1 MRNSDDTISNSEP
14 FYPAS
19 LERAEAEIDQGA
31 AFLDQRTAQ
40 RVTVAG
46 PTVSLVRG
54 DTLTPEPIDWLWP
67 GWLAAGKM
75 QILGGQAGTGKTTIA
90 LALAATVTTGGRWP
104 DGSKASIGAVAIWSG
119 EDDPTDTL
127 VPRLRAM
134 GANMTRV
141 HFVSGM
147 VENGKPRSFDPASD
161 MELLAVALQKI
172 GNVRLLIVDPI
183 VSAIT
188 GDSHKNSETRR
199 GLQPL
204 VDLAASLKCA
214 LLGITHFSKGTQGR
228 EPIDRITG
236 SLAFAA
242 LARVVMVCAK
252 ETASEAKTPR
262 RLLMRA
268 KSNIGPDD
276 GGFAYELRQDELA
289 ACPGIFASSVL
300 WGESVEGSAREIL
313 AQAEAQPEEG
323 GALAGAQDWLRDF
336 LTEGPQPQREI
347 KAAADAHCHSWATVK
362 RAQKALGIESYREG
376 GIGKAGTWYWRLPG
390 AEASKVLTESLRCST
405 LSDEH
410 LSKNEHL
417 SAQDD
422 AEELEI

>member
-1 MRNSDDTISNSEP
+1 MKGTIEL
-14 FYPAS
+14 S
-19 LERAEAEIDQGA
+19 LPPEWAPKQS
-31 AFLDQRTAQ
+31 
-40 RVTVAG
+40 VVA
-46 PTVSLVRG
+46 LIRG
-54 DTLTPEPIDWLWP
+54 DTLAPEPINWLWP

-75 QILGGQAGTGKTTIA
+75 HILGGQTGTGKTTIA
-90 LALAATVTTGGRWP
+90 LALAAALTTGGRWP
-104 DGSKASIGAVAIWSG
+104 DGTKAPVGDVVIWSG

-147 VENGKPRSFDPASD
+147 VENGKPRSFDPAND
-161 MELLAVALQKI
+161 MVALETALKAT

-183 VSAIT
+183 VSAIAA
-188 GDSHKNSETRR
+188 DSHKDADVRR

-204 VDLAASLKCA
+204 VDLAGRLRCA
-214 LLGITHFSKGTQGR
+214 LLEITYFSKGTQDR

-252 ETASEAKTPR
+252 ETPRDDSAPR

-268 KSNIGPDD
+268 KSNVGPDD
-276 GGFAYELRQDELA
+276 GGFAYELLRQDELA
-289 ACPGIFASSVL
+289 AYPGIFASSVL

-313 AQAEAQPEEG
+313 AQAEAQPAKG
-323 GALAGAQDWLRDF
+323 GALSEARDWLRDF

-362 RAQKALGIESYREG
+362 RAQKALGIEWYREG
-376 GIGKAGTWYWRLPG
+376 GIGKAGAWYWRLPG
-390 AEASKVLTESLRCST
+390 TEASKVLTESLRCST
-405 LSDEH
+405 LGD
-410 LSKNEHL
+410 EHL

-422 AEELEI
+422 AEDIEL

>member
-1 MRNSDDTISNSEP
+1 MSSTLLELTLPKDMR
-14 FYPAS
+14 PA
-19 LERAEAEIDQGA
+19 
-31 AFLDQRTAQ
+31 TA
-40 RVTVAG
+40 
-46 PTVSLVRG
+46 SLVRG
-54 DTLTPEPIDWLWP
+54 DALTPEPFDWLWP
-67 GWLAAGKM
+67 GWLVAGKM
-75 QILGGQAGTGKTTIA
+75 HILGGQAGTGKTTIA
-90 LALAATVTTGGRWP
+90 LALAATLTMGGRWP
-104 DGSKASIGAVAIWSG
+104 DGSKANAGNVVVWSG

-134 GANMTRV
+134 GADMTRV

-147 VENGKPRSFDPASD
+147 MENGKPRSFDPASD
-161 MELLAVALQKI
+161 MDHLGVALEGI
-172 GNVRLLIVDPI
+172 GHVRLLVVDPI

-204 VDLAASLKCA
+204 VDLAGHLHCA

-252 ETASEAKTPR
+252 ETSTNDKIPR

-276 GGFAYELRQDELA
+276 GGFAYDLRQDELSA
-289 ACPGIFASSVL
+289 FPGVYASSVQ
-300 WGESVEGSAREIL
+300 WGDAVEGSAREIL

-323 GALAGAQDWLRDF
+323 GALSEAQDWLRDF
-336 LTEGPQPQREI
+336 LTEGPQPQREVMS
-347 KAAADAHCHSWATVK
+347 AADAHCHSRATVK

-376 GIGKAGTWYWRLPG
+376 TPGKRGGGVWFWALPG
-390 AEASKVLTESLRCST
+390 TLRCSETLRCST
-405 LSDEH
+405 LGDEH
-410 LSKNEHL
+410 LNQNEHL
-417 SAQDD
+417 NHGETSEDI
-422 AEELEI
+422 EI

>member
-1 MRNSDDTISNSEP
+1 MRLDHAFDS
-14 FYPAS
+14 
-19 LERAEAEIDQGA
+19 IDRGA
-31 AFLDQRTAQ
+31 TFLDRMAAQ
-40 RVTVAG
+40 RGAVTVTEPKA
-46 PTVSLVRG
+46 TVSLIRG
-54 DTLTPEPIDWLWP
+54 DTLTPEPIDWLWS

-75 QILGGQAGTGKTTIA
+75 HILGGQAGTGKTTIA
-90 LALAATVTTGGRWP
+90 LALAATLTTGGRWP
-104 DGSKASIGAVAIWSG
+104 DGSKAPVGNVVIWSG

-134 GANMTRV
+134 DADMTRV

-161 MELLAVALQKI
+161 MEILAVALQKI

-242 LARVVMVCAK
+242 LARVVLVCAK
-252 ETASEAKTPR
+252 ETSSDDKTSR

-276 GGFAYELRQDELA
+276 GGFAYDLRQNELTDF
-289 ACPGIFASSVL
+289 PGVFTSSVQ
-300 WGESVEGSAREIL
+300 WGEAVEGSAREIL

-323 GALAGAQDWLRDF
+323 GALSDAQDWLRDF
-336 LTEGPQPQREI
+336 LAEGPQPQREI

-362 RAQKALGIESYREG
+362 RAQKVLGIVSYREG
-376 GIGKAGTWYWRLPG
+376 GIGKAGAWHWRLSGGETP
-390 AEASKVLTESLRCST
+390 KVLTESLRCST
-405 LSDEH
+405 LSGEH

-417 SAQDD
+417 SADND
-422 AEELEI
+422 AEDIEL